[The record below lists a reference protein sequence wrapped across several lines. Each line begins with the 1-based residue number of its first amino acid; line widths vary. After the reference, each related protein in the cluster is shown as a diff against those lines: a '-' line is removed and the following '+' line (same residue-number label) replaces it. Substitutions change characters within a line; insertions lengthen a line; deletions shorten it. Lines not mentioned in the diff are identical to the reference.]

1 MIEGI
6 ALLSIVTAAVT
17 STFVQRADQSR
28 ASADT
33 AEDLRAQERE
43 DARFDEITARL
54 ERLESMLRTL
64 TNA

>member
-1 MIEGI
+1 
-6 ALLSIVTAAVT
+6 VT